1 MPDPTTLFEAMMAGF
16 TAPPLSLCEFRLFVA
31 HDLKARN
38 ALAFCEWYQ
47 RYRTVYFDHVSLH
60 STKRTT
66 ASSRLGLPPQFTTGK
81 PSLPQPNMNTQQAA
95 NISSRAS
102 ISIPNRETRMYD
114 GPYLGPIYT
123 LKSHSFSALSESIAD
138 STFHTTTTTSSSLS
152 TSKKKRLPINPP
164 SACTNPNPNTIDLS
178 PGCAEVS
185 SLANNKIH
193 TNRSIPDVL
202 ADQHHAGPSLS
213 TIIRRC
219 TLPSA
224 PNDSWLE
231 YTNRDQ
237 EHNRRQIQSLLVFEC
252 WARFLAPHAQEKFQP
267 YAQLKQNLISRV
279 HMRRLNVSQAP
290 SPLSQCVGL
299 GKNSNSE
306 FETKATDDNGESKIH
321 ISAKRSNGSV
331 RDAITGLRR
340 ISTMPALK
348 IRNVI
353 YSTLQD
359 EDTEL
364 GNDPFPHVSRARHL
378 IPISELQ
385 MYHQTL
391 KPQPLFTAPTAD
403 YLRTLHACGYKPVP
417 KQISKL
423 IMPNAVPPAIFETI
437 AKLSAEYLLQS
448 YFADFFSQAHYNI
461 TTNEQIVIAIAAGL
475 VFLLGATIAAVFIIL
490 TMPIAWRACSI
501 PFLFL
506 APILLCA
513 AWTRVSIWRWWICRR
528 TTGLIIYRKPAPNE
542 FLYEEKAA
550 QTDCSNIGAHLKAV
564 QAVTGTLLPEGENGV
579 YVGAIPGTSCRIYS
593 SIYSESSYGHPAVAP
608 CYRDCE
614 DGGGVFTV
622 PMWAQQPSTSSIVDR
637 IFDKIVQLML
647 RNYHLGD
654 QWSISLQSK
663 QYKLLIR
670 QCFAA
675 SAILLHIKWQ
685 YSLFFGLFRQ

>member
-1 MPDPTTLFEAMMAGF
+1 
-16 TAPPLSLCEFRLFVA
+16 
-31 HDLKARN
+31 
-38 ALAFCEWYQ
+38 
-47 RYRTVYFDHVSLH
+47 
-60 STKRTT
+60 
-66 ASSRLGLPPQFTTGK
+66 
-81 PSLPQPNMNTQQAA
+81 
-95 NISSRAS
+95 
-102 ISIPNRETRMYD
+102 
-114 GPYLGPIYT
+114 
-123 LKSHSFSALSESIAD
+123 
-138 STFHTTTTTSSSLS
+138 
-152 TSKKKRLPINPP
+152 
-164 SACTNPNPNTIDLS
+164 
-178 PGCAEVS
+178 
-185 SLANNKIH
+185 
-193 TNRSIPDVL
+193 
-202 ADQHHAGPSLS
+202 
-213 TIIRRC
+213 
-219 TLPSA
+219 
-224 PNDSWLE
+224 
-231 YTNRDQ
+231 
-237 EHNRRQIQSLLVFEC
+237 
-252 WARFLAPHAQEKFQP
+252 
-267 YAQLKQNLISRV
+267 
-279 HMRRLNVSQAP
+279 
-290 SPLSQCVGL
+290 
-299 GKNSNSE
+299 
-306 FETKATDDNGESKIH
+306 
-321 ISAKRSNGSV
+321 
-331 RDAITGLRR
+331 
-340 ISTMPALK
+340 MPALK

-461 TTNEQIVIAIAAGL
+461 TTNEQIVIAIAA
-475 VFLLGATIAAVFIIL
+475 
-490 TMPIAWRACSI
+490 
-501 PFLFL
+501 
-506 APILLCA
+506 
-513 AWTRVSIWRWWICRR
+513 
-528 TTGLIIYRKPAPNE
+528 APNE

-663 QYKLLIR
+663 QYKIADPTVLRGQCHIVAHQMAVFLI
-670 QCFAA
+670 FWAV
-675 SAILLHIKWQ
+675 SAIA
-685 YSLFFGLFRQ
+685 LFLIP